1 MTLGRTLS
9 PDELVSGFIP
19 PVAKNE
25 ARPSKPRPRSRYMKT
40 FNVFTGVYYGDPLRF
55 RTAKTVE
62 IEIPEE
68 APPSVY
74 RDGINYHDQR
84 PVIAENEFIVPDHE
98 LVSFNDSSA
107 DKAQKFKDIMYSSAA
122 TLSAMDAASDYVGA
136 ALNDGLDLGLEMDD
150 RPFAAFVH
158 LSRLEILSAA
168 VNELNISD
176 KQKRLM
182 LGHLTKSLADKAV
195 EAMALLDTGDRQR
208 RIMQAQMHAV
218 VRPQSKQQADELD
231 LGDKRLGHKRARL

>member
-1 MTLGRTLS
+1 
-9 PDELVSGFIP
+9 
-19 PVAKNE
+19 
-25 ARPSKPRPRSRYMKT
+25 
-40 FNVFTGVYYGDPLRF
+40 
-55 RTAKTVE
+55 
-62 IEIPEE
+62 
-68 APPSVY
+68 
-74 RDGINYHDQR
+74 
-84 PVIAENEFIVPDHE
+84 
-98 LVSFNDSSA
+98 
-107 DKAQKFKDIMYSSAA
+107 
-122 TLSAMDAASDYVGA
+122 
-136 ALNDGLDLGLEMDD
+136 MDD